1 MMIDLPENTRVH
13 KRLPKEAFYQHLN
26 LTAALKEKFVSDVD
40 RIFVEY
46 SLTQK
51 RLNLSNESA
60 VKEIMLLVVTLKKK
74 EFDGKVIEA
83 IARQN
88 KHELVFLLLY
98 PSEGTD
104 EREAQLAVFRG
115 RLYRSPWM
123 PETNISLAA
132 QGFSLEEI
140 MAGFIEQIAL
150 TEDTAKNAENISID
164 ERLHLQEQI
173 EKLTKLIEKTER
185 AVWKEVQPKKRF
197 DLYQKLKRYKQE
209 LEELQGGQ
217 T

>member
-1 MMIDLPENTRVH
+1 
-13 KRLPKEAFYQHLN
+13 
-26 LTAALKEKFVSDVD
+26 
-40 RIFVEY
+40 
-46 SLTQK
+46 
-51 RLNLSNESA
+51 
-60 VKEIMLLVVTLKKK
+60 MLLVVTLKKK

-150 TEDTAKNAENISID
+150 TEDTAKNAENISIN

>member
-1 MMIDLPENTRVH
+1 MMIDLPENTRAH

-46 SLTQK
+46 SLTQE

-60 VKEIMLLVVTLKKK
+60 IKEIMLLVVTLKKK

-98 PSEGTD
+98 PSEGRD
-104 EREAQLAVFRG
+104 EREAQLAVYRG

-197 DLYQKLKRYKQE
+197 DLYQKLKGYKQE
-209 LEELQGGQ
+209 LEELQGGKA
-217 T
+217 

>member
-1 MMIDLPENTRVH
+1 
-13 KRLPKEAFYQHLN
+13 
-26 LTAALKEKFVSDVD
+26 
-40 RIFVEY
+40 
-46 SLTQK
+46 
-51 RLNLSNESA
+51 
-60 VKEIMLLVVTLKKK
+60 
-74 EFDGKVIEA
+74 VIEA
-83 IARQN
+83 IAQQN

-104 EREAQLAVFRG
+104 EREAQLAVFSG

-173 EKLTKLIEKTER
+173 EK
-185 AVWKEVQPKKRF
+185 
-197 DLYQKLKRYKQE
+197 
-209 LEELQGGQ
+209 
-217 T
+217 

>member
-13 KRLPKEAFYQHLN
+13 KRLPKEAFYKHLN
-26 LTAALKEKFVSDVD
+26 LTAALKENFMSDVD

-46 SLTQK
+46 SLTQGG
-51 RLNLSNESA
+51 LNLPKKST
-60 VKEIMLLVVTLKKK
+60 VKEIMLLLVTLKKK
-74 EFDGKVIEA
+74 DFDGKIIEA

-88 KHELVFLLLY
+88 KHELVFLLIY
-98 PSEGTD
+98 NPDGTG
-104 EREAQLAVFRG
+104 EEEAQLAVYRG

-123 PETNISLAA
+123 PKADIMLAA

-150 TEDTAKNAENISID
+150 TEETAKNAEDISID

-197 DLYQKLKRYKQE
+197 DLYQKLKGYKQE